1 MWLLISYFFL
11 EEEGSYCGVW
21 FACICYRLRVVLS
34 TGGFVLW
41 YARQCVWFLF
51 SVGWFCVVCF
61 IVVV

>member
-41 YARQCVWFLF
+41 HAR
-51 SVGWFCVVCF
+51 
-61 IVVV
+61 